1 MSYRDEIKF
10 MESEIGIYKDKIYQL
25 NQNIT
30 DNITALGLSV
40 LFNNRKT
47 NDKYLPDIY
56 DIDWE
61 KYKNKIWDYTKGEL
75 IHKIQS
81 ELKDYSYYIDRIKR
95 YTLDIIEIRNKIEE
109 IKNVCKELKDGDKD
123 GK

>member
-109 IKNVCKELKDGDKD
+109 IKNACKELKDGDKD
-123 GK
+123 GI

>member
-109 IKNVCKELKDGDKD
+109 IKNACKELKDGDKD

>member
-10 MESEIGIYKDKIYQL
+10 MQMEIGIYKGKIYQL
-25 NQNIT
+25 NQDIM
-30 DNITALGLSV
+30 DHITALGLSV

-56 DIDWE
+56 DIDWK

-81 ELKDYSYYIDRIKR
+81 ELKDYSYYINRINR
-95 YTLDIIEIRNKIEE
+95 YKLDIIEIRNKIEE
-109 IKNVCKELKDGDKD
+109 IKNACKELKDGDKD
-123 GK
+123 GI